1 MKKTVEIIKQ
11 LSSSKRPETLNCN
24 ITENVSGLLHCSNV
38 DDLIFLSVNSS
49 QLHLDTIS
57 KLNESNVNILNIST
71 ISLNNQQTFYLKG
84 LVYNKSKF
92 IIFEDNND
100 DVYLIYNKK
109 NF

>member
-11 LSSSKRPETLNCN
+11 LSESIQPDTLTSNT
-24 ITENVSGLLHCSNV
+24 IENVSALLQCFNV
-38 DDLIFLSVNSS
+38 NDLIFLSVNSS
-49 QLHLDTIS
+49 KLHLDTIS
-57 KLNESNVNILNIST
+57 KLKKSNVNISNIST

-84 LVYNKSKF
+84 LIYNKSKF

>member
-11 LSSSKRPETLNCN
+11 LSKCKCPDTLSENTVQN
-24 ITENVSGLLHCSNV
+24 ISGLLHCSNA

-57 KLNESNVNILNIST
+57 ILNTSNVNILNIST
-71 ISLNNQQTFYLKG
+71 ISLNNQQIFYLKV
-84 LVYNKSKF
+84 LNYNKSKF
-92 IIFEDNND
+92 IIFVDNND

>member
-11 LSSSKRPETLNCN
+11 LSSSKRPETLTSNT
-24 ITENVSGLLHCSNV
+24 IENVSGLLQCFNV
-38 DDLIFLSVNSS
+38 DDLIFLSVNASH
-49 QLHLDTIS
+49 LHLDTIS